1 MAVKGTNAFDGFGR
15 PLYFTTKT
23 NLVFDD
29 TGKSLDALL
38 RKITAQ
44 TDKESFVYSA
54 AGFPEVGDPKC
65 LYCDGGDLYYWDS
78 AQSAYEKI
86 VSETTSDALEKSHT
100 HQNKS
105 IIDAV
110 TKAYTTEESEK
121 LARASESAKS
131 AIQEISIGSET
142 YSGVTAILPVY
153 PTRESLQIDQVD
165 NTPDLDK
172 PLSNLAAQEFS
183 NVREELQRESAR
195 AAEAERLCAEN
206 VETES
211 QRAALAEG
219 EIRSSLEASKS
230 HWDDK
235 YTKAEIDQ
243 RIYANSPIPLTADD
257 DIDAVVT
264 AGLYDITATIN
275 GILCRWLLF
284 VALTRL
290 NEETALARQTA
301 YPISGDSPTAP
312 ITRYQYL
319 LDTDL
324 AWSPWY

>member
-44 TDKESFVYSA
+44 TEKESFVYSA
-54 AGFPEVGDPKC
+54 AGFPEIGDSKC
-65 LYCDGGDLYYWDS
+65 LYCDGGDFYFWDS
-78 AQSAYEKI
+78 EKSTYEKV
-86 VSETTSDALEKSHT
+86 VSATAAEALEKSHT

-105 IIDAV
+105 VIDAI
-110 TKAYTTEESEK
+110 TRAYTAEESEK
-121 LARASESAKS
+121 LARAAESAKS
-131 AIQEISIGSET
+131 AVQEITIGSEK
-142 YSGVTAILPVY
+142 YSGVTANLPAY
-153 PTRESLQIDQVD
+153 PTRESLHVDQVD

-172 PLSNLAAQEFS
+172 PLSNSATQEFLS
-183 NVREELQRESAR
+183 IRGELQGESAR
-195 AAEAERLCAEN
+195 ASEAERLLAEN
-206 VETES
+206 LESES
-211 QRAALAEG
+211 QRAALAEE
-219 EIRSSLEASKS
+219 EIRSGLETNKS
-230 HWDDK
+230 SWDDK
-235 YTKAEIDQ
+235 YTRAEIDQ

-264 AGLYDITATIN
+264 VGLYDITATIN
-275 GILCRWLLF
+275 GTLCRWLLF